1 MTTAGAS
8 LVIGA
13 NGLLGRSVSE
23 RLRNLGH
30 RVVETSRRLTAGSL
44 PLDILAIDGS
54 WEPPAGITTA
64 YFFAAVTSQSECRK
78 SFDLAYAVNV
88 TATVS
93 LIRRLVD
100 AGIFVVFPS
109 TNLVFD
115 GSQPH
120 VLVDAIP
127 CPRTAYG
134 RMKAEAET
142 RLLALGGVGVVR
154 LTKVVHDRLP
164 VFAAWHTSLTQ
175 GIAVHPF
182 RDMVFSP
189 LPVRDAVSVL
199 VAMGRNHLPGVI
211 QASAQDDIS
220 YAKACHLF
228 AHRLHVASSQV
239 RPVSWRGS
247 DERPE
252 HVPEHTTLDTSRAQE
267 FCSFTPPSAQAAV
280 EDVIASAT
288 AIQHAT

>member
-13 NGLLGRSVSE
+13 NGLLGRSISE
-23 RLRNLGH
+23 RLRSLGH
-30 RVVETSRRLTAGSL
+30 RVAKTSRRLAAESS
-44 PLDILAIDGS
+44 PLDILANADS

-64 YFFAAVTSQSECRK
+64 YFCAAVTSQSECRK
-78 SFDLAYAVNV
+78 SFDRAYAVNV

-115 GSQPH
+115 GSHSH
-120 VLVDAIP
+120 VLADAIP

-142 RLLALGGVGVVR
+142 RLLALGNVGVVR
-154 LTKVVHDRLP
+154 LTKVVHDHLSI
-164 VFAAWHTSLTQ
+164 FAEWRKSLTQ

-182 RDMVFSP
+182 QDMVFSP

-199 VAMGRNHLPGVI
+199 VAVGQNRLRGVV

-220 YAKACHLF
+220 YAKACCLI
-228 AHRLHVASSQV
+228 AHRLQVAESQV
-239 RPVSWRGS
+239 KPVSWQRS
-247 DERPE
+247 DQCPE
-252 HVPEHTTLDTSRAQE
+252 HAGSRSLRQILPRRAFCDAITNPGRSRAVHRNRTRR
-267 FCSFTPPSAQAAV
+267 FSP
-280 EDVIASAT
+280 
-288 AIQHAT
+288 

>member
-1 MTTAGAS
+1 MTTNGAA

-23 RLRNLGH
+23 RLRRLGH
-30 RVVETSRRLTAGSL
+30 RVVETSRRPTAGSV
-44 PLDILAIDGS
+44 PLDILAVAGS

-64 YFFAAVTSQSECRK
+64 YFCAAVTSQSECRK
-78 SFDLAYAVNV
+78 SFDHAYAVNV

-100 AGIFVVFPS
+100 AGVFVVFPS

-120 VLVDAIP
+120 VLADATP

-164 VFAAWHTSLTQ
+164 VFDEWRTSLIQ

-182 RDMVFSP
+182 HDMVFSP

-199 VAMGRNHLPGVI
+199 VAMGRNRLHGVI
-211 QASAQDDIS
+211 QASARDDIS
-220 YAKACHLF
+220 YAKACCLI
-228 AHRLHVASSQV
+228 AHRLHVAESHV
-239 RPVSWRGS
+239 KPMSWQGS
-247 DERPE
+247 DQRPE

-267 FCSFTPPSAQAAV
+267 ICGFMPPSARAAV
-280 EDVIASAT
+280 DDVIAAAT
-288 AIQHAT
+288 VIQHAT

>member
-1 MTTAGAS
+1 MRTDGAA

-23 RLRNLGH
+23 RLRSLGH
-30 RVVETSRRLTAGSL
+30 QVVETSRRPTAGGL
-44 PLDILAIDGS
+44 RLDMLAIAGS
-54 WEPPAGITTA
+54 WDPPAGITSA
-64 YFFAAVTSQSECRK
+64 YFCAAVTSQSECRK
-78 SFDLAYAVNV
+78 SFDRAYAVNV

-120 VLVDAIP
+120 VLADAIP

-142 RLLALGGVGVVR
+142 QLLGLGGVGVVR

-164 VFAAWHTSLTQ
+164 IFTEWRTALTQ

-182 RDMVFSP
+182 HDMVFSP

-199 VAMGRNHLPGVI
+199 VAVGRNRLQGVI

-220 YAKACHLF
+220 YAKACRLF
-228 AHRLHVASSQV
+228 VHGLHITESQV
-239 RPVSWRGS
+239 KPASWRGS
-247 DERPE
+247 DQSPE
-252 HVPEHTTLDTSRAQE
+252 HVPEHTTLDTSRARE
-267 FCSFTPPSAQAAV
+267 FCGFIPPSAQAAV
-280 EDVIASAT
+280 EDVIAAGT
-288 AIQHAT
+288 AIEHAT

>member
-1 MTTAGAS
+1 MTPNGAA

-23 RLRNLGH
+23 RLGSLGH
-30 RVVETSRRLTAGSL
+30 RVVEASRRPTAGGL
-44 PLDILAIDGS
+44 PLDILAIAGS

-64 YFFAAVTSQSECRK
+64 YFCAAVTSQIECRK
-78 SFDLAYAVNV
+78 SFDRAYAVNV

-120 VLVDAIP
+120 VLADAIP

-164 VFAAWHTSLTQ
+164 VFAEWREALTQ
-175 GIAVHPF
+175 CIAVHPF
-182 RDMVFSP
+182 HDMVFSP

-199 VAMGRNHLPGVI
+199 VAMGQNRLHGVI

-220 YAKACHLF
+220 YAEACRLF
-228 AHRLHVASSQV
+228 SHRLHAAESQV
-239 RPVSWRGS
+239 KPVSWRRS
-247 DERPE
+247 DQRPE

-267 FCSFTPPSAQAAV
+267 LCGFMPPSAQAAV
-280 EDVIASAT
+280 EDVIAAAT
-288 AIQHAT
+288 AIQH